1 MRFTTLK
8 IRHLLKAI
16 IGHRILT
23 GIVTDPITKL
33 RFIRKDGAG
42 FIEIDVSEVYNVE
55 IYF

>member
-16 IGHRILT
+16 IGHPILK
-23 GIVTDPITKL
+23 GMIGEPITKL
-33 RFIRKDGAG
+33 RFIKKDGAG
-42 FIEIDVSEVYNVE
+42 FIEIDLSEMYNVE